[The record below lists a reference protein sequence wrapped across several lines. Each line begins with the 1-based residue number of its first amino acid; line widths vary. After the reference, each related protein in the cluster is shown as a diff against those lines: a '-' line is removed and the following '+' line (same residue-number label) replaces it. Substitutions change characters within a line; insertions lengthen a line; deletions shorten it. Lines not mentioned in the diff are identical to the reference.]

1 MHSLRSRLFGLW
13 VLSLAACVAVGVLLV
28 QLYQQSTSAQVGRAQ
43 AVVARACDLI
53 RDLLISS
60 YRDPRA
66 RTGSLM
72 TRRWREM
79 DSNLQFRARLD
90 YGRGL

>member
-1 MHSLRSRLFGLW
+1 LHSLRSRLLGLW

-53 RDLLISS
+53 GDR
-60 YRDPRA
+60 YA
-66 RTGSLM
+66 FYAAG
-72 TRRWREM
+72 
-79 DSNLQFRARLD
+79 
-90 YGRGL
+90 